1 MSPLPQPWY
10 PEIQR
15 DGRGALTE
23 AQLAA
28 ICRGEPVT
36 IEYPVPDARREP
48 IPEAPVRLAILDV
61 QRVAPRG
68 AGLPRRSA
76 AAGVAM
82 TLLIVAGTVL
92 YGLAIYGALA
102 LWRALP

>member
-1 MSPLPQPWY
+1 MSITS
-10 PEIQR
+10 EQR
-15 DGRGALTE
+15 
-23 AQLAA
+23 AA
-28 ICRGEPVT
+28 IERGEWVT

-48 IPEAPVRLAILDV
+48 MAEPPVRLAILDD

-76 AAGVAM
+76 GAGVA
-82 TLLIVAGTVL
+82 VALATIAATVL
-92 YGLAIYGALA
+92 YGLAIYGGLA

>member
-1 MSPLPQPWY
+1 MS
-10 PEIQR
+10 
-15 DGRGALTE
+15 LTE
-23 AQLAA
+23 AQLSA
-28 ICRGEPVT
+28 INRGEPVT
-36 IEYPVPDARREP
+36 IYYPVPDARRAP
-48 IPEAPVRLAILDV
+48 MPEAPVRLAILGA

-76 AAGVAM
+76 GAGVA
-82 TLLIVAGTVL
+82 VALVTIAGVVV